1 LKSHQYFTKICRHHL
16 DQFQHVNNAQYLNLY
31 EDARWDLITQNG
43 FGLEKIKA
51 AGLGPV
57 ILEAKITF
65 EKELILDDEIII
77 ETKLVSYEK
86 KIGKLEQII
95 KKKDIICSRAEFKF
109 GLFDLVKRELVLP
122 TVEWKI
128 AVGLRLEKDSHE

>member
-1 LKSHQYFTKICRHHL
+1 LKSHQYFTKIGRQHL

-95 KKKDIICSRAEFKF
+95 KKKDIICSRAEFLF

-122 TVEWKI
+122 TPEWLG
-128 AVGLRLEKDSHE
+128 AVGLHHR